1 MCSTELK
8 YISLTLIAEHG
19 ASVSPGSGQV
29 QDMEVTRSKEGHQ
42 VGGCLNFTFLAS
54 AVAEA
59 WIASD
64 LGGDEYVMLRMRPD
78 ALRKLKPLDKAIKR
92 EEMMG
97 ISRIPEIEDKRELRK
112 RIRIRTKVRKK
123 RTIWE
128 HCLLIGFT
136 NLLEGFRTAYR
147 GFENPFDRV
156 YKPSVEG
163 FHNPST
169 AGFRTPYRGSK
180 TLGDQSPL

>member
-97 ISRIPEIEDKRELRK
+97 ISRIPEIEDKLKGIEK
-112 RIRIRTKVRKK
+112 
-123 RTIWE
+123 
-128 HCLLIGFT
+128 
-136 NLLEGFRTAYR
+136 EGKDTDPDQSPEKTDHLGAL
-147 GFENPFDRV
+147 PFDRV
-156 YKPSVEG
+156 YKPLRG
-163 FHNPST
+163 F
-169 AGFRTPYRGSK
+169 PYRIQGVRK
-180 TLGDQSPL
+180 PF